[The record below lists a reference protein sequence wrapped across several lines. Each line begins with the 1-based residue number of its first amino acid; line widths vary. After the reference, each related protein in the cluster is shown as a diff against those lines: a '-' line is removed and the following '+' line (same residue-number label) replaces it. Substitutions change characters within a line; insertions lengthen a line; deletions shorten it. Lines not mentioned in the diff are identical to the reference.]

1 MHKLKLEDIQIL
13 KLKDIRQIDAWK
25 ATSINIDY
33 YEKNVGL
40 PFQTEAKD
48 NNEYSKAF
56 ASFLSLLYNTLLDNA
71 NNGRDRTIKVVELGA
86 RGIYFAEKVYL
97 YLKYI
102 DKRNNTNIAE
112 NIEYKIVDISPVAI
126 KAASEEYKNKSSN
139 FFKTEFYVA
148 DVLNKEELSS
158 VGGNNFMAILNELI
172 DDLPQMV
179 VTRIGDTYYE
189 VLYKII
195 FDPNYGQIRLA
206 ANGFRK
212 LSDEEAKMF
221 ADYESM
227 LKSGKLEEG
236 YAVTFSPVLNTL
248 VENISR
254 LLSSEGKIFIHDY
267 FIRNPVPLKLA
278 HNLRRIYGYNL
289 MPSAL
294 YWSIEESGVQIT
306 ADVNLQQLIFALGQ
320 KGFDAQAIPHRFF
333 VNEYNGVKVIS
344 SFEIAASL
352 NTPKEKKKLLL
363 EKISKYIPS
372 ININAPNINNEL
384 LSVLNLVFRGFELDS
399 HSHFKGP
406 DTDHIIDTIQD
417 EAKRNAANEL
427 YYFCKNNY
435 AVANPYMDIIAS
447 RRK

>member
-1 MHKLKLEDIQIL
+1 MYKLRLEDIQIL
-13 KLKDIRQIDAWK
+13 KLKDIQKIDAWK

-40 PFQTEAKD
+40 PFQTEAMGNKYP
-48 NNEYSKAF
+48 EAF
-56 ASFLSLLYNTLLDNA
+56 AYFLSLLYNTLLDNA
-71 NNGRDRTIKVVELGA
+71 SNGRDRTIMVVELGA

-112 NIEYKIVDISPVAI
+112 NVEYKIVDISPVAI

-139 FFKTEFYVA
+139 LFTTEFYVA

-189 VLYKII
+189 VLYKPK
-195 FDPNYGQIRLA
+195 FDPDYGQIRLA
-206 ANGFRK
+206 RNGFRK
-212 LSDEEAKMF
+212 LSDEEAKML

-236 YAVTFSPVLNTL
+236 YAVTFSPVLDKL

-254 LLSSEGKIFIHDY
+254 LLSYEGNIFIHDY
-267 FIRNPVPLKLA
+267 FRKPVSLKLA

-294 YWSIEESGVQIT
+294 YCSIEESGVQIT
-306 ADVNLQQLIFALGQ
+306 ADVNLQQLIIALEQ

-333 VNEYNGVKVIS
+333 VNEYTGVKEIS
-344 SFEIAASL
+344 LLEIAASL
-352 NTPKEKKKLLL
+352 NAAPKEEKRLLL
-363 EKISKYIPS
+363 EKISKHMPGV
-372 ININAPNINNEL
+372 NINAHNINKEL
-384 LSVLNLVFRGFELDS
+384 LSLLKNVFRSFDLDS
-399 HSHFKGP
+399 HSHFTAP
-406 DTDHIIDTIQD
+406 DSEYRIDIMQD
-417 EAKRNAANEL
+417 EAKRNVAEEL
-427 YYFCKNNY
+427 YNLCKDY
-435 AVANPYMDIIAS
+435 PIVNPFMDIIAY